1 MMNLVRLLLRNL
13 TYLKSNTPRRGYVLL
28 ALRTK
33 SQERVLLKKSKPSS
47 ISTPTAAATPTQAS
61 TSRDPSSP
69 LIELSSPSTSTTFL
83 PQVSRP
89 KPVAKRDKGP
99 GRKAKS
105 DPTQWRRNQAKL
117 LRATGQAYVSSRGK
131 NVPAAK
137 IGTKC
142 TCKNKCLA
150 GEYISQNVIE
160 AVNKIYFE
168 LGDQPIVKDQYL
180 MGLIKTRPVK
190 RVRTKVPG
198 KAPKTQYTYCINY
211 LGTEYCVCKSALASI
226 HSCSETRINRLIKD
240 KFSSPTGTPRQR
252 QSGKSTPSNKV
263 PDWKLD
269 RVHTFINNLA
279 VTASHYTRAHTP
291 HRRYLSA
298 EVDKITQKDI
308 FLNYVEWHRT
318 TYPDG
323 DSSDTVTER
332 FFKHVFTTQYN
343 IVARA
348 PRQDQCDFCTTTL
361 VDIESKVCYQF

>member
-1 MMNLVRLLLRNL
+1 MSSPASTSHLNSSDSNEDQIYNLDSTLQSRMPNEGLPLSTFYGTKNLPSSDSPSKNLRARKLDFGSHSPDSDFSSVDSPVDDSDNDHHWVPKNKGSSSDDNEEPAC
-13 TYLKSNTPRRGYVLL
+13 TAPKKSAVPQVQHTKKRGRPAGSKNKKPRKG
-28 ALRTK
+28 AP
-33 SQERVLLKKSKPSS
+33 KKSKPSS
-47 ISTPTAAATPTQAS
+47 ISTPTPAATPTQASTSRVSAQAS

-69 LIELSSPSTSTTFL
+69 LIELSSRSTSTTFL

-117 LRATGQAYVSSRGK
+117 LCATGQAYVSSRGK

-168 LGDQPIVKDQYL
+168 LGDQPLVKDQYL

-198 KAPKTQYTYCINY
+198 KAPILN
-211 LGTEYCVCKSALASI
+211 I
-226 HSCSETRINRLIKD
+226 LI
-240 KFSSPTGTPRQR
+240 
-252 QSGKSTPSNKV
+252 V
-263 PDWKLD
+263 
-269 RVHTFINNLA
+269 
-279 VTASHYTRAHTP
+279 
-291 HRRYLSA
+291 
-298 EVDKITQKDI
+298 
-308 FLNYVEWHRT
+308 
-318 TYPDG
+318 
-323 DSSDTVTER
+323 
-332 FFKHVFTTQYN
+332 
-343 IVARA
+343 
-348 PRQDQCDFCTTTL
+348 
-361 VDIESKVCYQF
+361 